1 MMTPGFGLALIMK
14 SSGEDMYARQGDEE
28 DRRPRER
35 KAEGLTGPIQVRS
48 ERDILRET
56 FDTFAEGLCVVG
68 EGGAL
73 DVSNAAGG
81 RLYATA
87 LRDELAGI
95 ARETIAARASLDR
108 TLSLEG
114 RTYALRAYP
123 ISGSRAVLSLRD
135 TTDERED
142 EVRRLQAEKL
152 ASIGML
158 AAGVAHD
165 AVDARHAFFRLL

>member
-1 MMTPGFGLALIMK
+1 VSIEVMK
-14 SSGEDMYARQGDEE
+14 PSGEDIFARDADD

-35 KAEGLTGPIQVRS
+35 VAEGLTGPIQVRS

-56 FDTFAEGLCVVG
+56 FDTFAEGLCVLG
-68 EGGAL
+68 AGGAL
-73 DVSNAAGG
+73 EVSNAAGG

-87 LRDELAGI
+87 LRADLAAI
-95 ARETIAARASLDR
+95 ARETIAAGAGVDR
-108 TLSLEG
+108 SLSLEG

-123 ISGSRAVLSLRD
+123 ISGGRAVLSLRD

-152 ASIGML
+152 ASI
-158 AAGVAHD
+158 
-165 AVDARHAFFRLL
+165 